1 MNRNQLKQSIRR
13 LQAVIRRDGT
23 VIKVKEVDAQL
34 LSGTVAELQT
44 EVETLNQIVADLQT
58 AAEELT
64 TERNTARMMYCEYDN
79 SVNPKEWFAE
89 QEGWL
94 DLYGPPPA

>member
-23 VIKVKEVDAQL
+23 VTKVKEVDAQL

-44 EVETLNQIVADLQT
+44 EVETLNQIVTDVQA
-58 AAEELT
+58 AAEALA
-64 TERNTARMMYCEYDN
+64 TERDSARMMYCEYDN
-79 SVNPKEWFAE
+79 STQTKEEIAE
-89 QEGWL
+89 AQGWGY
-94 DLYGPPPA
+94 LYAIPEA